1 MPATAHYFSPDS
13 PRAGRTRTIVYRD
26 GGREFTFRTAA
37 GVFSRSAVDAG
48 SRLLLAAIELAG
60 AERIL
65 DLGCG
70 YGVLG
75 IVAAARAP
83 QARVVLVDINP
94 RAVALAEENIARN
107 ATPNAEAR
115 CGDGCAPVAGERFD
129 VILYN
134 PPIRAGRQV
143 VLRLLREARARLA
156 PGGRLY
162 MVARTNQGALTLGR
176 LAGEIFARVAEIERG
191 SGFRVFEGHDV

>member
-1 MPATAHYFSPDS
+1 
-13 PRAGRTRTIVYRD
+13 
-26 GGREFTFRTAA
+26 
-37 GVFSRSAVDAG
+37 
-48 SRLLLAAIELAG
+48 
-60 AERIL
+60 
-65 DLGCG
+65 
-70 YGVLG
+70 VLG

-83 QARVVLVDINP
+83 QAHVVLVDINP

-107 ATPNAEAR
+107 AAPNAEAR

-143 VLRLLREARARLA
+143 VLRLLREARARLT

-162 MVARTNQGALTLGR
+162 LVARTNQGALTLGR
-176 LAGEIFARVAEIERG
+176 LAGEIFAGVTEIERG
-191 SGFRVFEGHDV
+191 SGFRVFEGRDV